1 MSMPAPVGAFP
12 RWLPPSERSAGGSI
26 YTPGVSN
33 LQVKWSEAE
42 LLADDDVAE
51 PLIAGGVR
59 CHGGFAADDAYVSP
73 RTKHRVPATKA
84 WQRSHREEFGTE
96 ILDAPIE
103 LWPEVFPNVAQTKY
117 LLRAGVPDP
126 TISALTRIGT
136 VEGFGSMIRAV
147 NVENMQKHFVES
159 IDGTAIAHLQR
170 GLFEAHARDEA
181 GWEEEAGH
189 KQMWFAARDI
199 AFDAPVTED
208 MTQTMLIRMGIVPAD
223 GKPPTP
229 EEVRRN
235 AEAVRRFPD
244 LDLSLELMVRRM
256 VGLLF
261 IEVSAFHTFAWAEE
275 VLADTQLVAGEGRA
289 ADLVAYIRAD
299 ETPHVDYLRT
309 ALTEMRDRTFVG
321 ESGAR
326 IAGAEVIGTLWDS
339 ALELSLGANRESFVR
354 TATAELEHALAAHAL
369 RDEILEGFRALG
381 AEAAAGTAR

>member
-1 MSMPAPVGAFP
+1 M
-12 RWLPPSERSAGGSI
+12 
-26 YTPGVSN
+26 SN
-33 LQVKWSEAE
+33 LQLTWSEVE
-42 LLADDDVAE
+42 LLASDDVAE
-51 PLIAGGVR
+51 PLVAGGVR
-59 CHGGFAADDAYVSP
+59 CHGGFADDGGYVSP
-73 RTKHRVPATKA
+73 RAKNRVPATKA
-84 WQRSHREEFGTE
+84 WQQSHRELFGAD

-103 LWPEVFPNVAQTKY
+103 LWPEAFPNVAQTRY
-117 LLRAGVPDP
+117 LLCEGIPGP

-147 NVENMQKHFVES
+147 NVEKMQRNFAES

-189 KQMWFAARDI
+189 RQMWFAARDL
-199 AFDAPVTED
+199 AFEYPVTED
-208 MTQTMLIRMGIVPAD
+208 MTQTMLVRMGIVPAD

-244 LDLSLELMVRRM
+244 LDLSLEMMVRRM

-275 VLADTQLVAGEGRA
+275 VLSDTELLAGDGRA
-289 ADLVAYIRAD
+289 AELVRFIRAD
-299 ETPHVDYLRT
+299 ETPHVEYLRT

-321 ESGAR
+321 ESGATVS
-326 IAGAEVIGTLWDS
+326 GANVIGTLWDT
-339 ALELSLGANRESFVR
+339 ALEQSLGANRESFLR
-354 TATAELEHALAAHAL
+354 TATAEVEHAIASHPR
-369 RDEILEGFRALG
+369 RDDILDRFRALG
-381 AEAAAGTAR
+381 SEAGSGVLA